1 MKQLQHW
8 IARQKKKYK
17 KIFKQISKNRTT
29 LVIAHRLSTAADADE
44 ILVLEQGEI
53 TERGN
58 HEELL
63 SKKGKYSEM
72 WNKQKSSI
80 DLIHA

>member
-1 MKQLQHW
+1 MVMKVP
-8 IARQKKKYK
+8 
-17 KIFKQISKNRTT
+17 TT
-29 LVIAHRLSTAADADE
+29 MEGLLALTDQMAADG

-80 DLIHA
+80 DLMHALILNLINIYILALLANF